1 MKPDV
6 KHPAKIYKIIT
17 LYLPV
22 EMSSNSEIKKIAV
35 TGASGH
41 VGACLC
47 RELIK
52 RGYDV
57 KVLFHKDDSG
67 FKGLD
72 IEIIKGDLLDKDSLR
87 KLIRDSDAVIHL
99 GAVISINGGNTANV
113 IKTNVDG
120 TRNILDCSLE
130 AGVSRFIHFSSV
142 HALESKPLDLIMD
155 ETRPLITSSKM
166 IYETTK
172 AKSESLVAKAV
183 KSGLNAVVLNPSAII
198 GPCDYKPSFLG
209 QAIIK
214 IAQNKLPMLVPGGYN
229 WVDVRDVSNATVA
242 AITKGR
248 RGERY
253 ILSGNWHSLKE
264 ISEMVS
270 KITGHKT
277 PGFVCPTSIAKLGVP
292 FITLYAKLA
301 NEDPL
306 YTYDSL
312 DVLKKS
318 NKNISNLKAQ
328 KDLGYSAR
336 QLYDTL
342 GDTLKWYKENNYLQN
357 DITRNF

>member
-1 MKPDV
+1 MRILVVEDNLGMLKMLER
-6 KHPAKIYKIIT
+6 T
-17 LYLPV
+17 L
-22 EMSSNSEIKKIAV
+22 K
-35 TGASGH
+35 
-41 VGACLC
+41 
-47 RELIK
+47 K

-229 WVDVRDVSNATVA
+229 WVDVRDVTEA
-242 AITKGR
+242 AVKALNSGKT
-248 RGERY
+248 GEAY
-253 ILSGNWHSLKE
+253 ILSGHWHSLEDLYKAVKKE
-264 ISEMVS
+264 LNLKKRLPV
-270 KITGHKT
+270 
-277 PGFVCPTSIAKLGVP
+277 FPTWLARVGAPFLGLWSW
-292 FITLYAKLA
+292 FSGQA
-301 NEDPL
+301 PL
-306 YTYDSL
+306 YTQGSITFLKHSNRYISHDKATREL
-312 DVLKKS
+312 DYYPRPFEV
-318 NKNISNLKAQ
+318 
-328 KDLGYSAR
+328 
-336 QLYDTL
+336 TV
-342 GDTLKWYKENNYLQN
+342 KERLAWFKEMKM
-357 DITRNF
+357 I

>member
-1 MKPDV
+1 MNND
-6 KHPAKIYKIIT
+6 
-17 LYLPV
+17 
-22 EMSSNSEIKKIAV
+22 SEIKKIAI

-47 RELIK
+47 RDLIK
-52 RGYDV
+52 RGYNV
-57 KVLFHKDDSG
+57 KVLFHKDDTG

-72 IEIIKGDLLDKDSLR
+72 IEIIKGDLLDKDSLG
-87 KLIRDSDAVIHL
+87 KLVRDSDAVIHL

-120 TRNILDCSLE
+120 TRNILECSLE
-130 AGVSRFIHFSSV
+130 SGITRFIHFSSV
-142 HALESKPLDLIMD
+142 HALESKPLDKQVD

-172 AKSESLVAKAV
+172 AESERLVAKAV

-198 GPCDYKPSFLG
+198 GPCDYKPSYLG
-209 QAIIK
+209 LAIMK

-229 WVDVRDVSNATVA
+229 YVDVRDVSNAAVA

-248 RGERY
+248 SGERY

-264 ISEMVS
+264 ISEMTA
-270 KITGHKT
+270 KITGGKT
-277 PGFVCPTSIAKLGVP
+277 PKIVCPTSIAKLGVP
-292 FITLYAKLA
+292 FIKFYAKIF
-301 NEDPL
+301 NEEPL
-306 YTYDSL
+306 YTYNSL
-312 DVLKKS
+312 NILKES

-328 KDLGYSAR
+328 KELGYSAR
-336 QLYDTL
+336 PLYETLKDTL
-342 GDTLKWYKENNYLQN
+342 EWFKENGYM
-357 DITRNF
+357 D